1 MSRKPTIKLSYPDAS
16 TLAMQ
21 LTNAMIRRAP
31 GKRVLETISEDKAG
45 DGEGSLLDGLNSVRT
60 STGVEMTLTL
70 EPNSMDYAL
79 QQLIRPNLTEE
90 ETKAIF
96 GEDSTSSDQMPP
108 GSAPAE
114 DHQEKEKQ
122 IEIGKIPDGVL
133 RDILGDFFMEVT
145 DPDYPEHG
153 KPSWDSIQ
161 DTINRINDAAGVID
175 IEDTYETDDNSKKTM
190 ILKRDIELIIQNG
203 LLDHLPKL
211 EDHNRIMIAEDLARR
226 LNLHTHVQCDP
237 NRGYDRTCI
246 EIALAVLLCAA
257 QEQEWDQAD
266 ISEWA
271 EHVNDMLS
279 PAIKTGLPSY
289 LDIDEIRNFLSQA
302 MISLVPR
309 GNVIKAWML
318 NNELSQGYYKERQS
332 QAKPDAPEKETNKK
346 QQKKTRKKKTAEK
359 KDPSWDDVEAEAR
372 EIGQH
377 KTDKTDEDQDG
388 EIEAGLLNDIED
400 GEEGGA

>member
-21 LTNAMIRRAP
+21 LTDAMIRRAP
-31 GKRVLETISEDKAG
+31 GKRVLETTSEDKAG

-90 ETKAIF
+90 EKKAIF
-96 GEDSTSSDQMPP
+96 GEDSASTEQMLP

-122 IEIGKIPDGVL
+122 IEIGKIPDRVL

-161 DTINRINDAAGVID
+161 DTINRINDAADVID

-211 EDHNRIMIAEDLARR
+211 EDHRRIMIAEDLARR

-257 QEQEWDQAD
+257 QGQEWDQAD

-279 PAIKTGLPSY
+279 PAIKTGIPSY

-302 MISLVPR
+302 MTSMGLR
-309 GNVIKAWML
+309 GNVITAWTL

-332 QAKPDAPEKETNKK
+332 QSKPDAPEKETNKK
-346 QQKKTRKKKTAEK
+346 QPKKTRKKKTAEK
-359 KDPSWDDVEAEAR
+359 KDPSWDDVEKEAR
-372 EIGQH
+372 KIGQ
-377 KTDKTDEDQDG
+377 DKTDEANETDD
-388 EIEAGLLNDIED
+388 IEPGLLNDIEN